1 MSVSMLCVFCREKF
15 EVKDNKGLSIVNIL
29 FFIFDLR
36 FKSLL
41 LKLLLLDVV
50 ILLVRKW
57 VCWKWINKDRVVV
70 RVLDKN

>member
-1 MSVSMLCVFCREKF
+1 MSVSMLCVFCCEKF